1 MTWAFIAAIS
11 GEILSSNTNSNFLK
25 TITDASSNND
35 SLSLVVSALG
45 IMVGF
50 ILWIASYL
58 ISHQEPEVNFWNF
71 SEKHDVGLILN
82 NVTWLIRIKKDL
94 LSWLP
99 KIYGITFI
107 WLLIVLFTIQYK
119 WVMVSYIIIV
129 IVIFIYVSIKIH
141 AIISK
146 NTEISDGLH
155 NLSQKRYKVRC
166 ENWK

>member
-1 MTWAFIAAIS
+1 MTWNYITAIS
-11 GEILSSNTNSNFLK
+11 GEILSSSTGSTFLK

-35 SLSLVVSALG
+35 SLSLIVSALW

-58 ISHQEPEVNFWNF
+58 ISHQEPEINFWNF
-71 SEKHDVGLILN
+71 YEKHDVGLILN
-82 NVTWLIRIKKDL
+82 NVTWLIAIKKDL
-94 LSWLP
+94 LRWLP
-99 KIYGITFI
+99 KIYGVTFI

-119 WVMVSYIIIV
+119 WVMFVYITIV
-129 IVIFIYVSIKIH
+129 IAIFIYVSIKIH

-155 NLSQKRYKVRC
+155 NLSKNRYENRC
-166 ENWK
+166 KEGK